1 MEASDIKLPSNKK
14 FGLFFAIIFFI
25 LATYFFYLNN
35 QIASSSLLILSIIF
49 LITSLLK
56 PNLLLPLNKL
66 WMKLGISLG
75 MIFNPIVMGI
85 LFFGLITPYAI
96 MMRIMGRDVLHLK
109 KSNKSH
115 WIPRSASLPQT
126 DFKKQF

>member
-1 MEASDIKLPSNKK
+1 MKPADIKLPSNKK

-25 LATYFFYLNN
+25 LALYFFYFNN
-35 QIASSSLLILSIIF
+35 HIVSSSLLFLSLILF
-49 LITSLLK
+49 ITSLLK

-66 WMKLGISLG
+66 WMKLGLFLG
-75 MIFNPIVMGI
+75 MIVNPIVMGI

-96 MMRIMGRDVLHLK
+96 IMRILGRDVLHLK

-115 WIPRSASLPQT
+115 WIPRSTNLPQT